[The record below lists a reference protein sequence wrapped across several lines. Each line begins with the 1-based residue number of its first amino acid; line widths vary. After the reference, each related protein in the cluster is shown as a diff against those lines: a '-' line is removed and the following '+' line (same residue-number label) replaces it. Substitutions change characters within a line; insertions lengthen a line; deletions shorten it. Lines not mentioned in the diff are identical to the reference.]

1 MKKATLKEIKLI
13 PIDGI
18 HLVKPG
24 DDLPGIIIRTANA
37 SKIEWIEGD
46 ILVIAQ
52 KIISKSEDSKS
63 QLLKLINSLIMNFIS
78 SIGAL

>member
-1 MKKATLKEIKLI
+1 MKKATFKEIKLI

-18 HLVKPG
+18 PLVKPG

-46 ILVIAQ
+46 ILVIAPV
-52 KIISKSEDSKS
+52 SYTHLTLPTR
-63 QLLKLINSLIMNFIS
+63 LLV
-78 SIGAL
+78 